1 MSADMSDMEYD
12 ADDMTE
18 DIQDDSFDLDE
29 DIWDDNADLAED
41 DRMDLSANDSEWDLE
56 EPDLEELR
64 DPTIG
69 EADLAVVREMEE
81 SGEFDEVLPSDLGSV
96 RTGGSNS
103 RTAEIHIDMPLNS
116 SASYSAEEFLEQ
128 TQMQE
133 DGLNMLTV
141 EELLKIMKL
150 IWKMEEIRQ
159 EAVRRQTFAIDW
171 KLPWL
176 RIKWRR
182 DTAWKKRNL
191 QQKKNCGAVRRCIT
205 PIRLQAATHRR
216 SMHSRLVQ
224 PTALLA
230 LSGGMAERMNYIVR

>member
-133 DGLNMLTV
+133 D
-141 EELLKIMKL
+141 
-150 IWKMEEIRQ
+150 EI
-159 EAVRRQTFAIDW
+159 
-171 KLPWL
+171 
-176 RIKWRR
+176 
-182 DTAWKKRNL
+182 
-191 QQKKNCGAVRRCIT
+191 
-205 PIRLQAATHRR
+205 
-216 SMHSRLVQ
+216 
-224 PTALLA
+224 
-230 LSGGMAERMNYIVR
+230 